1 MKCATAFLAAATAML
16 VLVPAWPACGQGLLV
31 PKDEGLPPL
40 AVKYLRVDASVE
52 NQVATTRVV
61 QEFQNST
68 SRDLECTYIFPLPK
82 GAAVRD
88 FAMYIGGKRMKGEL
102 LEKEKARAVYE
113 DIVRRAKDPG
123 LLEYL
128 DSQVLRLR
136 IFPVPANGTQKVE
149 LEYSELLPA
158 DAGLAEYVFPL
169 KVGEKASKTLEDFTV
184 AVRIKSN
191 VPIKSVYSPTH
202 EVGVSRPNDHEA
214 VAGMETK
221 RALLDRDF
229 HLFWTLDEKDFGLA
243 LMTYR
248 PDPDKPGMFLMLIS
262 PRSEI
267 NQERR
272 APRDAVFVLDT
283 SGSMKGEKVEQVKK
297 ALKFCLEKLDRKDRF
312 AIIQFSTAAQGFADK
327 WTDATA
333 ENLEKACQWAEA
345 FEAAGGTNISEA
357 LQKTFAL
364 PYDESRPA
372 TVLFLT
378 DGRPTVDT
386 TDTEALMK
394 LVKDNN
400 RRNLRVFA
408 FGAGDDVST
417 HLVDRIAGETGGLP
431 EYVRQGEAID
441 GKVTRLF
448 SKMSHPVLTD
458 LAIEVPG
465 VRVTEMYPK
474 QLPDLFRGGQVV
486 ILGAYEGDGDSAIRL
501 KGRVGKKK
509 EELVYEGTFP
519 KKAADRNFIGPL
531 YANRK
536 IGYLLDQ
543 VRLHG
548 ENKELKDEVVR
559 LSLAYGIET
568 PYTSYL
574 VLENQE
580 QYKQYNISI
589 SGTMPAPQEGAA
601 AWSTGGGSAGSGGSV
616 RGARPTAATGDKAES
631 GNRFKRAAERVDNAF
646 AGLAATAPAAGTAR
660 PPAAPAEK
668 PKPQAAPGDSTGAYV
683 GAGVRADAEDLRKAD
698 TGKTAVDIAQQIQGL
713 RRSEQVGR
721 RLQKVQQRGS
731 RQFADYRGVW
741 VDQGFQGAERLVK
754 IKWGSEAF
762 FRLAR
767 EKADVRDALSQGQRV
782 IVVTARGQAIAVDP
796 DDGAEKLSDEEFKAI
811 FTDAPAK

>member
-1 MKCATAFLAAATAML
+1 
-16 VLVPAWPACGQGLLV
+16 
-31 PKDEGLPPL
+31 
-40 AVKYLRVDASVE
+40 
-52 NQVATTRVV
+52 
-61 QEFQNST
+61 
-68 SRDLECTYIFPLPK
+68 
-82 GAAVRD
+82 
-88 FAMYIGGKRMKGEL
+88 
-102 LEKEKARAVYE
+102 
-113 DIVRRAKDPG
+113 
-123 LLEYL
+123 
-128 DSQVLRLR
+128 
-136 IFPVPANGTQKVE
+136 
-149 LEYSELLPA
+149 
-158 DAGLAEYVFPL
+158 
-169 KVGEKASKTLEDFTV
+169 
-184 AVRIKSN
+184 
-191 VPIKSVYSPTH
+191 
-202 EVGVSRPNDHEA
+202 
-214 VAGMETK
+214 
-221 RALLDRDF
+221 
-229 HLFWTLDEKDFGLA
+229 
-243 LMTYR
+243 
-248 PDPDKPGMFLMLIS
+248 
-262 PRSEI
+262 
-267 NQERR
+267 
-272 APRDAVFVLDT
+272 
-283 SGSMKGEKVEQVKK
+283 MKGEKVEQVKK

-327 WTDATA
+327 WSDATA

-345 FEAAGGTNISEA
+345 FEAAGGTNIAEA

-364 PYDESRPA
+364 PYEESRPA

-400 RRNLRVFA
+400 RRNLRIFT
-408 FGAGDDVST
+408 FGVGDDVNT

-501 KGRVGKKK
+501 KGRAGKKR

-574 VLENQE
+574 VLENRE

-589 SGTMPAPQEGAA
+589 RGAQPAPKEGVA
-601 AWSTGGGSAGSGGSV
+601 AWSAGGGGGGPAGATPGAPSAAG
-616 RGARPTAATGDKAES
+616 TGDKAGS
-631 GNRFKRAAERVDNAF
+631 DGGFKRAAERVDNLFGALP
-646 AGLAATAPAAGTAR
+646 AMAPPAGTAL
-660 PPAAPAEK
+660 PPAAPAEE
-668 PKPQAAPGDSTGAYV
+668 PNAQAAPDDRTHGYV
-683 GAGVRADAEDLRKAD
+683 TAGVRAEAEDLRKAD

-713 RRSEQVGR
+713 RQSEQVGR

-782 IVVTARGQAIAVDP
+782 IVVTARGQAIAIDP